1 MGAASEEPGVW
12 TEVRIGE
19 VYLRLTVKVGS
30 DEVTWREHKAAYLLG
45 VATPGN
51 SLSLQLYP
59 HLLAQKHHTQGTMQE
74 PGIHRL
80 SALVCA
86 VPTPGKPLPSVQGP
100 GSQASFLSTSPSPK
114 AELLWGL
121 IQGCCCYDTHIT
133 THMGICCLI
142 LLVKQVGNIL
152 KMPLEEEN

>member
-1 MGAASEEPGVW
+1 MW

-19 VYLRLTVKVGS
+19 VYLKVTVKVGS
-30 DEVTWREHKAAYLLG
+30 DEVTWGEHTAAYLLELPHLG
-45 VATPGN
+45 PV
-51 SLSLQLYP
+51 SLSNFILISWP
-59 HLLAQKHHTQGTMQE
+59 RNITHREPCRE

-86 VPTPGKPLPSVQGP
+86 VPTLGRPFPSIRGS

-121 IQGCCCYDTHIT
+121 IQGCCWYDTHIT

-142 LLVKQVGNIL
+142 LLVQQVGNIL
-152 KMPLEEEN
+152 KMLLEEEN